1 MGQIKNIKL
10 HIVTDIKQT
19 NTNKVYY
26 TITSVASLS
35 TNLTTTTMAF
45 VSRVN
50 MISKVL
56 QQTVVRRNLAT
67 STTVMDPV
75 QNLFLNK
82 LNEYKEASSDL
93 PEGAVFDA
101 IPEIEEERKFMTDNV
116 NKRYGDGMEEVPKF
130 SWE

>member
-1 MGQIKNIKL
+1 
-10 HIVTDIKQT
+10 
-19 NTNKVYY
+19 
-26 TITSVASLS
+26 
-35 TNLTTTTMAF
+35 MAF

-50 MISKVL
+50 IMSKVL